1 MKMKSVTVEGTK
13 TTVKVSEEYTIT
25 IDFKNNVFHATRHGE
40 PWRDLVGDQLVLA
53 LCNRIEDLEEQLDK
67 EKNK

>member
-1 MKMKSVTVEGTK
+1 MKSVTVEGTK
-13 TTVKVSEEYTIT
+13 TTVKVNEDYTIT
-25 IDFKNNVFHATRHGE
+25 IDFPNKIFHATRHGE

-53 LCNRIEDLEEQLDK
+53 LCSRIEDLEEQLDK